1 MQQLHGIAYTHSQSL
16 DCHYNGS
23 IAYQARQQKRKD
35 NEVLERELDRLE
47 SLVMTSPLEDERINE
62 IYELLCS

>member
-1 MQQLHGIAYTHSQSL
+1 MVYGIAYTHSQSL
-16 DCHYNGS
+16 DCRYNGS
-23 IAYQARQQKRKD
+23 LEYQARQQKRKD

-47 SLVMTSPLEDERINE
+47 SLIITSPLEDERINE